1 MSLLY
6 KTKYNTFL
14 IKKIYMFKD
23 TSIFYYLKK
32 IKKKNPT
39 RTYGKKKTI
48 TNENVKKG

>member
-14 IKKIYMFKD
+14 IKKIYMCKD

-32 IKKKNPT
+32 IKKKTPQEHM
-39 RTYGKKKTI
+39 GKKKQ
-48 TNENVKKG
+48 

>member
-14 IKKIYMFKD
+14 IKKIYMCKD

-32 IKKKNPT
+32 IKKKPHKNIW
-39 RTYGKKKTI
+39 GKKKTI

>member
-14 IKKIYMFKD
+14 IKKKYMCKD

-32 IKKKNPT
+32 IKNKKTPQEHM
-39 RTYGKKKTI
+39 GKKKQ
-48 TNENVKKG
+48 

>member
-14 IKKIYMFKD
+14 IKKKYMCKD

-32 IKKKNPT
+32 IKKT
-39 RTYGKKKTI
+39 AQEHMGKKKTI

>member
-1 MSLLY
+1 MFLLY

-14 IKKIYMFKD
+14 IKKIYMCKD

-32 IKKKNPT
+32 IKKNPT